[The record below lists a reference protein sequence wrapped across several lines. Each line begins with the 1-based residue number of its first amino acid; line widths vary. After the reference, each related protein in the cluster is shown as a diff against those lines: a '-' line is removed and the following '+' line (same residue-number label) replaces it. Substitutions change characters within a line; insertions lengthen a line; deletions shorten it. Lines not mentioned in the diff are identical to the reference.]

1 MRAGWAA
8 VVLLLALA
16 TDGAA
21 ADARRPDA
29 GRLVDTVVAEVA
41 ARAITL
47 SDVALAR
54 ALGVLGLEPSTE
66 PISDAALAKY
76 LDAQLALH
84 EATHLAI
91 EVTAADIDR
100 AWEEAGGTALADR
113 FARVGIAPGWARRL
127 LEEDLRV
134 TRFVELR
141 FRSFA
146 FVTEFDVDEALGPG
160 QHDEATRASTRDR
173 LRAEMIAK
181 AVAAWQEDA
190 RQRIPIRRVPGVTGP
205 WPTPFTLEP
214 AGGQPRK

>member
-29 GRLVDTVVAEVA
+29 GTLVDTVVAEVA

-141 FRSFA
+141 FQSFA
-146 FVTEFDVDEALGPG
+146 CVTEFDVDEALRDDREGRRGLAGRRAPAHPDSPGPG
-160 QHDEATRASTRDR
+160 RDR
-173 LRAEMIAK
+173 SLA
-181 AVAAWQEDA
+181 D
-190 RQRIPIRRVPGVTGP
+190 PLHPG
-205 WPTPFTLEP
+205 
-214 AGGQPRK
+214 AGGRSAEKIGGREDCHLLGAVHT